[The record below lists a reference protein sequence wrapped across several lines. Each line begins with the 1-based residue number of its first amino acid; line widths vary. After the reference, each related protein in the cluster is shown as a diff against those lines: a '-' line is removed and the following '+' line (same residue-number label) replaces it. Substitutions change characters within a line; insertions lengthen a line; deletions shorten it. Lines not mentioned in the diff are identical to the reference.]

1 MDNDVAPVRGLW
13 VSTACE
19 NHEGG
24 GEGGGS
30 GCAVAGASVGG
41 RCFCASG
48 RDVTFRSG
56 GRTFRTEAKG
66 GAPRT
71 VKSVSL
77 GAGCSTG
84 AAAAGASGRAEGGP

>member
-1 MDNDVAPVRGLW
+1 MDSDVAPVCGLW
-13 VSTACE
+13 VSIARE

-30 GCAVAGASVGG
+30 GCAAAGASVGG
-41 RCFCASG
+41 RCFCAAG
-48 RDVTFRSG
+48 RDATFRGG
-56 GRTFRTEAKG
+56 GRTFRTEARG